1 MTRDFVGEGEQTV
14 IYELERMKRKTLSI
28 HLEDDGRVVVKS
40 PYGIKNSEIRALV
53 GKKAQW
59 ILEKQALLKKQAS
72 QRIVHRFAQ
81 GEKFLFLG
89 HMYNLH
95 MNYHSGLD
103 KICVSTKDDCL
114 IVETPV
120 VDTEQI
126 EAAILL
132 WYKENALR
140 LMLQRVDDYGPQV
153 GARPEKVMIRQQKR
167 RWGSC
172 NSRGELRLNWKLI
185 MAPLPVLDYV
195 VVHELCHLLHMDHSA
210 LFWADVGRVFPDY
223 KTCRQWLKTY
233 GHLLEWHTIQNTSL
247 AGQRKDEDE

>member
-1 MTRDFVGEGEQTV
+1 
-14 IYELERMKRKTLSI
+14 
-28 HLEDDGRVVVKS
+28 
-40 PYGIKNSEIRALV
+40 
-53 GKKAQW
+53 
-59 ILEKQALLKKQAS
+59 
-72 QRIVHRFAQ
+72 
-81 GEKFLFLG
+81 
-89 HMYNLH
+89 
-95 MNYHSGLD
+95 
-103 KICVSTKDDCL
+103 
-114 IVETPV
+114 
-120 VDTEQI
+120 
-126 EAAILL
+126 
-132 WYKENALR
+132 
-140 LMLQRVDDYGPQV
+140 
-153 GARPEKVMIRQQKR
+153 MIRQQKR